1 MREVF
6 LQLTNVAP
14 VQEPPI
20 ARVRIVAPDLL
31 SDISE
36 GSERSS
42 DVEGSVRGTPED
54 EALDSEVS
62 EED

>member
-1 MREVF
+1 M
-6 LQLTNVAP
+6 
-14 VQEPPI
+14 QEPPI
-20 ARVRIVAPDLL
+20 ARVRVVAPDFL

-42 DVEGSVRGTPED
+42 DGEGSVRGTPED